1 MNIEFLAEDP
11 RPYTHSVTVRPPGA
25 EPMTFQARF
34 LPLGRRA
41 IEATKSEAHPDA
53 ALVRLVL
60 IGWSGV
66 TSTRDGAARDVPFD
80 GELLDTL
87 LDLPWF
93 AFGVASAYIESSLG
107 RERGN
112 S

>member
-1 MNIEFLAEDP
+1 M
-11 RPYTHSVTVRPPGA
+11 
-25 EPMTFQARF
+25 
-34 LPLGRRA
+34 
-41 IEATKSEAHPDA
+41 
-53 ALVRLVL
+53 
-60 IGWSGV
+60 
-66 TSTRDGAARDVPFD
+66 PFD
-80 GELLDTL
+80 AELLDTL